1 MFTEMR
7 TAALLQKVSHS
18 PKALPAARVLRMATM
33 DGARARNLEHEI
45 GSLEAGKAADIIIVD
60 LKRLHTTPHPDVVST
75 IVYAAE
81 ASDVRTVM
89 IDGRVVLREAELA
102 TINEDEA
109 IEEANRQAILLL
121 ERTKIPK

>member
-1 MFTEMR
+1 
-7 TAALLQKVSHS
+7 
-18 PKALPAARVLRMATM
+18 
-33 DGARARNLEHEI
+33 
-45 GSLEAGKAADIIIVD
+45 
-60 LKRLHTTPHPDVVST
+60 
-75 IVYAAE
+75 
-81 ASDVRTVM
+81 M